1 MNDMEPPRRGGP
13 PSPRPE
19 SFHWSDL
26 PERLAELRGETTLVL
41 DAERREFIGS
51 GVTLRLP
58 PLLPLPPS
66 LAPAPRAETMPER
79 AARLQAAAALGSV
92 DPIDAYLASVP
103 AVLPRHVLLLMQAGA
118 VSMGVFEGG
127 AALATK
133 SLKRYVVRGK
143 GRAQP
148 TYLASKGKSRYGS
161 RLRLQ
166 NAREL
171 LEDTNAKLRGWW
183 DEHGAPEALFISAP
197 RRLLPDLFRA
207 QTSPPF
213 RADDPFVR
221 VPLDVPVPTTDVLLR
236 TYKALG
242 YGRILRGDAG

>member
-1 MNDMEPPRRGGP
+1 MTGRERSRGAETPPP
-13 PSPRPE
+13 HPE

-26 PERLAELRGETTLVL
+26 PDRLAELRGETALVL
-41 DAERREFIGS
+41 EADRHEFVGS
-51 GVTLRLP
+51 GVTMRLP
-58 PLLPLPPS
+58 LLVSLPPG
-66 LAPAPRAETMPER
+66 LQPAPATESVPER
-79 AARLQAAAALGSV
+79 AARLRAAESLASV
-92 DPIDAYLASVP
+92 DPVDAFLASIP
-103 AVLPRHVLLLMQAGA
+103 PVLPRHVLLLMQAGA

-148 TYLASKGKSRYGS
+148 AYLDSKGKSRYGS

-166 NAREL
+166 NARAL
-171 LEDTNAKLRGWW
+171 LEDTNAKLSAWW
-183 DEHGAPEALFISAP
+183 DEHGAPEILLVSAP
-197 RRLLPDLFRA
+197 KRLLADLFRA
-207 QTSPPF
+207 PGSPPF

-242 YGRILRGDAG
+242 YGRIIRGDAG